1 MSFYKIL
8 VLADH
13 SSHSRENSIYALL
26 REMSGHDQCIS
37 IDVASRGL
45 ERNQKFFTDFEP
57 SKISGARIDHD
68 FRYSEDGIDF
78 KKNLK
83 EIRIQD
89 YDIVLMRLPRPV
101 SDEWL
106 EWLVSIAPDCIF
118 INHPLGI
125 IKTSNKKYLL
135 NFPSQSFNM
144 KLCFSKRDIQ
154 DISSRYPVV
163 LKPLKEY
170 GGKGIVKIDGNK
182 VHDGD
187 KYIDFQSYLKTIE
200 TELESDGFLAMKYLK
215 NVSKGDKRILVVG
228 GQIMASSLRIPAVGS
243 WLCNVSQGGKS
254 VKSEVTME
262 EEDIV
267 NTISPSLIAEGIL
280 IFGVDTLED
289 DDGKRILSEVN
300 TLSVGG
306 FPQAQKQVQRPIIK
320 MTIDKIFKYA
330 DEYR

>member
-1 MSFYKIL
+1 
-8 VLADH
+8 
-13 SSHSRENSIYALL
+13 
-26 REMSGHDQCIS
+26 
-37 IDVASRGL
+37 
-45 ERNQKFFTDFEP
+45 
-57 SKISGARIDHD
+57 
-68 FRYSEDGIDF
+68 
-78 KKNLK
+78 
-83 EIRIQD
+83 
-89 YDIVLMRLPRPV
+89 
-101 SDEWL
+101 
-106 EWLVSIAPDCIF
+106 
-118 INHPLGI
+118 
-125 IKTSNKKYLL
+125 
-135 NFPSQSFNM
+135 
-144 KLCFSKRDIQ
+144 
-154 DISSRYPVV
+154 
-163 LKPLKEY
+163 
-170 GGKGIVKIDGNK
+170 
-182 VHDGD
+182 
-187 KYIDFQSYLKTIE
+187 
-200 TELESDGFLAMKYLK
+200 MKYLK

-306 FPQAQKQVQRPIIK
+306 FPQAQKQSQRPIIK